1 MKQANALEL
10 KGSRAH
16 AALWKCHT
24 NGGDYSA
31 REEESAGKVPA
42 AAEFCVIVLWVETSF
57 NGICNLLQR
66 HKE

>member
-1 MKQANALEL
+1 MKQANAWEL

-24 NGGDYSA
+24 NGGDDSA
-31 REEESAGKVPA
+31 REEESTGKVPA
-42 AAEFCVIVLWVETSF
+42 AAERVIVLWVDPVP